1 MKTYKIY
8 FTSDILESIEVEA
21 SSEKEA
27 KDMFETGV
35 LDLSDAKEEAQE
47 NLKLDTVKEIKDQVF
62 EKQKSLELQPKVV
75 APSNNER
82 TNND

>member
-62 EKQKSLELQPKVV
+62 EKQKSLAPKK
-75 APSNNER
+75 
-82 TNND
+82 